1 MIIYQFFNQDFLLSE
16 VINCGQLDKTRHHF
30 TQPPSKPHICH
41 TKNRLKPSFR
51 LQPVVC
57 LQNHQYH
64 VINLSVVGSCN
75 HHPHHDRFIH
85 LSAPATIIGN
95 LPLLHHAVTL
105 HNEPDI
111 LHCLSSLNGG
121 VVLPWLH
128 RDTDAAGGNIRI
140 PGLVNRDVSGEIQ
153 SLTPV

>member
-64 VINLSVVGSCN
+64 AINLSGVGSCIHHQYRDRHLPLPALVL
-75 HHPHHDRFIH
+75 HHPHHGRCFQSPPQPPS
-85 LSAPATIIGN
+85 SAYYFCSTMPSLFTMNPISFTDSPA
-95 LPLLHHAVTL
+95 
-105 HNEPDI
+105 
-111 LHCLSSLNGG
+111 
-121 VVLPWLH
+121 
-128 RDTDAAGGNIRI
+128 
-140 PGLVNRDVSGEIQ
+140 
-153 SLTPV
+153 